1 MDNPGLVYHQTDG
14 RPTLPGY
21 CFRANALK
29 ILCKQVA
36 KMASLCFSRGKP
48 DGRQFCGTFFGVEG
62 FTV

>member
-1 MDNPGLVYHQTDG
+1 MAILQEKVAPRAYPINAI
-14 RPTLPGY
+14 
-21 CFRANALK
+21 RANALK